1 MAKKLSTLFFS
12 TVKRMARLQR
22 QALKTATR
30 PPVKKRTKPA
40 PSAPRVGKALK
51 PSPPIAI
58 SWAGTWQNLVHKT
71 PPSHSELLGRLAY
84 SLYRPPSGPIAGM
97 PLVVML
103 HGCQQTAH
111 DLALGTRMNRLAD
124 AKGFVVVYPQQT
136 RRVQALRCWRWF
148 QPDAAHGGAEADAI
162 ADMTRALVAR
172 HKLDP
177 AKVYLAGMSAGAGMA
192 GLTALRHPGLYA
204 AIAMHSSAVL
214 GDAHSAHAGLHT
226 MRHGAQ
232 RPPAPLVEAAVPAPD
247 GFPGMPVIIMH
258 GQRDRVVALRNARQL
273 AEQFVY
279 LNWMFTAA
287 GPAPKISVLAS
298 GTTREYLRED
308 YLQGRKPVVRLCLVK
323 NAGHAW
329 SGGDHRLKFNAKEGP
344 NASLVIWQF
353 FNMHSRSAMP
363 AAVRQP
369 AIA

>member
-1 MAKKLSTLFFS
+1 
-12 TVKRMARLQR
+12 
-22 QALKTATR
+22 
-30 PPVKKRTKPA
+30 
-40 PSAPRVGKALK
+40 
-51 PSPPIAI
+51 
-58 SWAGTWQNLVHKT
+58 
-71 PPSHSELLGRLAY
+71 
-84 SLYRPPSGPIAGM
+84 M

-148 QPDAAHGGAEADAI
+148 QPDGAHGVAEADAI
-162 ADMTRALVAR
+162 ADMTRAVVAR

-177 AKVYLAGMSAGAGMA
+177 ARVYLAGMSAGAGMA
-192 GLTALRHPGLYA
+192 GLTALRHPHLYA
-204 AIAMHSSAVL
+204 ATAMHSGAVL
-214 GDAHSAHAGLHT
+214 GDAHSAQSGLHT

-232 RPPAPLVEAAVPAPD
+232 RPPAPLIEAVVPAVD
-247 GFPGMPVIIMH
+247 HFPGMPAIILH
-258 GQRDRVVALRNARQL
+258 GQRDRVVALRNAGQL

-279 LNWMFTAA
+279 LNWMFAAA
-287 GPAPKISVLAS
+287 GPSPKISVMAS
-298 GTTREYLRED
+298 GTSREYLRED

-323 NAGHAW
+323 MTGHAW

-353 FNMHSRSAMP
+353 FEMHRRAAVP
-363 AAVRQP
+363 AAVRRT